1 MKRSDKYDFL
11 EIHEIFNVTNSTNLV
26 KEGIINFKYFNFDT
40 ESYSLSRLFEFV
52 VGKKTRQQTCCS
64 FVLPYSSPLRCYG
77 PKSNL
82 HHLRKI
88 SAEKH
93 NGRVNSE
100 IGYCKKS
107 SSYLYVCCVSH

>member
-1 MKRSDKYDFL
+1 MKRSGKYDFL

-26 KEGIINFKYFNFDT
+26 KEGIINFKYFNFDI

-107 SSYLYVCCVSH
+107 SSYL